1 MKNLEINEKVR
12 MEVITI
18 EELLDNIDTGKICL
32 PEYQRPVVWTD
43 DQVKLLADTVKHGY
57 PYGVLS
63 LAEITSDDGD
73 TKALLIDGH
82 QRRSALAKIVSWY
95 DEKIDSLIL
104 ASDEAARAGKPQGEL
119 DKITSEIEKA
129 EAEKMEFLSSEVVL
143 EVAKLSIPEAAQMFV
158 RLNNGKALSGIQ
170 KGTAKID
177 SRTLAKAR
185 QYINL
190 LPVKVAGKKCKDE
203 IALMLAAA
211 MVKHGTYNYNC
222 KNMATAGSTAI
233 RVLELAD
240 ATMFP
245 EAAKLEEAAN
255 AFNRAVVKAARE
267 SEWFAAARLVPA
279 IAAGYV
285 FHIAEAEW
293 NAMFQNLDKVNAYE
307 CRTHLPNSGKMV
319 KGVRCYDV
327 NYCKTKE
334 AAKFVN
340 IWQEPSNSPK
350 ATLARFSS
358 LRDVFRPTPDRLKGW
373 HPLANAGIEPV
384 TEDEA
389 ALEETA
395 RAMGELFPTMK

>member
-43 DQVKLLADTVKHGY
+43 EQVKLLADTVKHGY

-63 LAEITSDDGD
+63 LAEITSENGD

-82 QRRSALAKIVSWY
+82 QRRSALEKIVKWH

-104 ASDEAARAGKPQGEL
+104 ASDEAARAEKPQEEL

-129 EAEKMEFLSSEVVL
+129 EAEKMEFLASEVVL
-143 EVAKLSIPEAAQMFV
+143 EVAKLTIPEAAQMFV

-177 SRTLAKAR
+177 SKTLAKAR

-245 EAAKLEEAAN
+245 EAGKLEEAAS

-285 FHIAEAEW
+285 FHITENEW

-358 LRDVFRPTPDRLKGW
+358 LRDVFRPTADRLKGW

-395 RAMGELFPTMK
+395 RAMGELFPAMK

>member
-12 MEVITI
+12 MEVISI

-82 QRRSALAKIVSWY
+82 QRRSALAKIVKWY

-104 ASDEAARAGKPQGEL
+104 ASDEAAKAGKPKEEL

-129 EAEKMEFLSSEVVL
+129 ETEKMDFLSSEVVL

-177 SRTLAKAR
+177 SKTLAKAR

-245 EAAKLEEAAN
+245 EAAKLEEAAS
-255 AFNRAVVKAARE
+255 AFNHAVVKAARE

-279 IAAGYV
+279 IVAGYV
-285 FHIAEAEW
+285 FHITEVEW
-293 NAMFQNLDKVNAYE
+293 DAMFQNLDKVNAYE

-319 KGVRCYDV
+319 KGVRCYNV
-327 NYCKTKE
+327 NYCKTKD

-373 HPLANAGIEPV
+373 HPLVNAGIEPV

-395 RAMGELFPTMK
+395 RAMGELFPAMK

>member
-63 LAEITSDDGD
+63 LAEITSDDGEV
-73 TKALLIDGH
+73 KCLLIDGH

-104 ASDEAARAGKPQGEL
+104 ASDEAARAGKPQEEL
-119 DKITSEIEKA
+119 DKITSEIEKS
-129 EAEKMEFLSSEVVL
+129 EAEKMDFLSSEVVL

-177 SRTLAKAR
+177 SKTLAKAR

-245 EAAKLEEAAN
+245 EAGKLEEAAS

-285 FHIAEAEW
+285 FHITEDEW
-293 NAMFQNLDKVNAYE
+293 NTMFQNMEKVNSYT
-307 CRTHLPNSGKMV
+307 CRTHLPATVKMV
-319 KGVRCYDV
+319 KGVKCYNV
-327 NYCKTKE
+327 NYCLTKE
-334 AAKFVN
+334 APKFVN

-395 RAMGELFPTMK
+395 RAMGELFPAMK

>member
-18 EELLDNIDTGKICL
+18 EELLDNIATGKICL
-32 PEYQRPVVWTD
+32 PEYQRPVVWSD
-43 DQVKLLADTVKHGY
+43 DQCKLLADTVKHGY

-63 LAEITSDDGD
+63 LAEITSENGE
-73 TKALLIDGH
+73 TKCLLIDGH
-82 QRRSALAKIVSWY
+82 QRRSALEKNVKWY
-95 DEKIDSLIL
+95 DEKIDSLLL
-104 ASDEAARAGKPQGEL
+104 ASDEMAKAGKMEEVAKL
-119 DKITSEIEKA
+119 EDDIKKA
-129 EAEKMEFLSSEVVL
+129 ETDKMGFLSSEVVL

-177 SRTLAKAR
+177 SKTLAKAR

-211 MVKHGTYNYNC
+211 LVKHGTYDYNC

-245 EAAKLEEAAN
+245 DAAKLEEAAK
-255 AFNRAVVKAARE
+255 AFNAAVVKAARE

-279 IAAGYV
+279 VAAGYI
-285 FHIAEAEW
+285 FHITEDMW
-293 NAMFQNLDKVNAYE
+293 SAMFQNLDKVNSYA
-307 CRTHLPNSGKMV
+307 CRTHLPATV
-319 KGVRCYDV
+319 KIIKCVKCYNV
-327 NYCKTKE
+327 NYCNTKE

-373 HPLANAGIEPV
+373 HPLVNAGIAPV
-384 TEDEA
+384 EENA
-389 ALEETA
+389 EELEETA
-395 RAMGELFPTMK
+395 NAMAEMFNA

>member
-104 ASDEAARAGKPQGEL
+104 ASDEAARAGKPQEEL

-129 EAEKMEFLSSEVVL
+129 EAEKMEFLASEVVL
-143 EVAKLSIPEAAQMFV
+143 EVAKLTIPEAAQMFV

-177 SRTLAKAR
+177 SKTLAKAR

-211 MVKHGTYNYNC
+211 MVKHGTYDYNC
-222 KNMATAGSTAI
+222 KNMSTAGSTAI

-285 FHIAEAEW
+285 FHITENEW

>member
-63 LAEITSDDGD
+63 LAEITSDDGE

-104 ASDEAARAGKPQGEL
+104 ASDEAARAGKPQEEL
-119 DKITSEIEKA
+119 DKITGEIEKA
-129 EAEKMEFLSSEVVL
+129 EAEKMGFLSSEVVL

-177 SRTLAKAR
+177 SKTLAKAR

-211 MVKHGTYNYNC
+211 MVKHGTYDYNC
-222 KNMATAGSTAI
+222 KNMSTAGSTAI

-245 EAAKLEEAAN
+245 DAGKLEEAAN

-285 FHIAEAEW
+285 FHITEAEW

-319 KGVRCYDV
+319 KGVRCYEV

-340 IWQEPSNSPK
+340 IWQEASNSPK

-384 TEDEA
+384 PEDEA

-395 RAMGELFPTMK
+395 RAMGELFPAMK

>member
-43 DQVKLLADTVKHGY
+43 EQVKLLADTVKHGY

-63 LAEITSDDGD
+63 LAEITSENGEV
-73 TKALLIDGH
+73 KCLLIDGH

-104 ASDEAARAGKPQGEL
+104 ASDEAARAGKPQEEL
-119 DKITSEIEKA
+119 DKITSEIEKS
-129 EAEKMEFLSSEVVL
+129 EAEKMEFLASEVVL
-143 EVAKLSIPEAAQMFV
+143 EVAKLTIPEAAQMFV

-177 SRTLAKAR
+177 SKTLAKAR
-185 QYINL
+185 QYIQL
-190 LPVKVAGKKCKDE
+190 LPAKVAGKKCKDE

-245 EAAKLEEAAN
+245 EAGKLEEAAS
-255 AFNRAVVKAARE
+255 AFNNAVVKAARE

-279 IAAGYV
+279 IAAGYI
-285 FHIAEAEW
+285 FHITENEW
-293 NAMFQNLDKVNAYE
+293 DTMFQNLEKVNAYD
-307 CRTHLPNSGKMV
+307 CRTDAPATV
-319 KGVRCYDV
+319 KTVNGEKCYSV
-327 NYCKTKE
+327 NTCKTKE
-334 AAKFVN
+334 AVKFAS
-340 IWQEPSNSPK
+340 IWQETSNSPK

-358 LRDVFRPTPDRLKGW
+358 LRDVFRPTPDRLRGW
-373 HPLANAGIEPV
+373 HPLVNAGIKPV
-384 TEDEA
+384 AEDTE

-395 RAMGELFPTMK
+395 RAMEGLFPAMK

>member
-43 DQVKLLADTVKHGY
+43 EQVKLLADTVKHGY

-63 LAEITSDDGD
+63 LAEITSENGEV
-73 TKALLIDGH
+73 KCLLIDGH
-82 QRRSALAKIVSWY
+82 QRRSALAKIVSWH

-104 ASDEAARAGKPQGEL
+104 ASDEAARAGKPQEEL

-129 EAEKMEFLSSEVVL
+129 ETEKMDFLSSEVVL

-177 SRTLAKAR
+177 SKTLAKAR

-245 EAAKLEEAAN
+245 DAAKLEEAAN

-285 FHIAEAEW
+285 FHISEAEW

-307 CRTHLPNSGKMV
+307 CRTHLPNSGKGCQM
-319 KGVRCYDV
+319 
-327 NYCKTKE
+327 
-334 AAKFVN
+334 
-340 IWQEPSNSPK
+340 
-350 ATLARFSS
+350 L
-358 LRDVFRPTPDRLKGW
+358 
-373 HPLANAGIEPV
+373 
-384 TEDEA
+384 
-389 ALEETA
+389 
-395 RAMGELFPTMK
+395 

>member
-43 DQVKLLADTVKHGY
+43 EQVKLLEDTVKHGY
-57 PYGVLS
+57 PYGVIS
-63 LAEITSDDGD
+63 LAEITSVDGE
-73 TKALLIDGH
+73 TVYLLNDGH
-82 QRRSALAKIVSWY
+82 QRRSALEKIVNWY
-95 DEKIDSLIL
+95 DEKINSLIL
-104 ASDEAARAGKPQGEL
+104 ASDEAARAGKPKEDL
-119 DKITSEIEKA
+119 DKITSEIEKT
-129 EAEKMEFLSSEVVL
+129 EAEKMEFLASEVVL
-143 EVAKLSIPEAAQMFV
+143 EIAKLSIPEAAIMFV

-185 QYINL
+185 QYIQL

-245 EAAKLEEAAN
+245 EAGKLEEAAS
-255 AFNRAVVKAARE
+255 AFNNAVVKAARE

-279 IAAGYV
+279 IAAGYI
-285 FHIAEAEW
+285 FHITEDEW
-293 NAMFQNLDKVNAYE
+293 NTMFQNLEKVNAYD
-307 CRTHLPNSGKMV
+307 CRTDAPAMV
-319 KGVRCYDV
+319 KTVNGEKCYSV
-327 NYCKTKE
+327 NTCKTKE
-334 AAKFVN
+334 AVKFAS
-340 IWQEPSNSPK
+340 IWQETSNSPK

-358 LRDVFRPTPDRLKGW
+358 LRDVFRPTPDRLRGW
-373 HPLANAGIEPV
+373 HPLVNAGIKPIA
-384 TEDEA
+384 EDEA

-395 RAMGELFPTMK
+395 RAMEGLFPAMK

>member
-1 MKNLEINEKVR
+1 MKNLEVNEKVR
-12 MEVITI
+12 IEVITI

-43 DQVKLLADTVKHGY
+43 EQVKLLEDTVKHGY
-57 PYGVLS
+57 PYGVIS
-63 LAEITSDDGD
+63 LAEITSADGE
-73 TKALLIDGH
+73 TVYLLNDGH
-82 QRRSALAKIVSWY
+82 QRRSALEKIVNWY
-95 DEKIDSLIL
+95 DEKINSLIL
-104 ASDEAARAGKPQGEL
+104 ASDEAARTGKPKEDL
-119 DKITSEIEKA
+119 DKIASEIEKA
-129 EAEKMEFLSSEVVL
+129 EAEKMEFLASEVVL
-143 EVAKLSIPEAAQMFV
+143 EIAKLSIPEAALMFV

-185 QYINL
+185 QYIQL

-245 EAAKLEEAAN
+245 EAGKLEEAAN
-255 AFNRAVVKAARE
+255 AFNNAVVKAARE

-279 IAAGYV
+279 IAAGYI
-285 FHIAEAEW
+285 FHITEDEW
-293 NAMFQNLDKVNAYE
+293 NTMFQNLEKVNAYD
-307 CRTHLPNSGKMV
+307 CRTDAPATV
-319 KGVRCYDV
+319 KTVNGEKCYSV
-327 NYCKTKE
+327 NTCKTKE
-334 AAKFVN
+334 AVKFAS
-340 IWQEPSNSPK
+340 IWQETSNSPK

-358 LRDVFRPTPDRLKGW
+358 LRDVFRPTPDRLRGW
-373 HPLANAGIEPV
+373 HPLVNAGIKPV
-384 TEDEA
+384 AEDTE

-395 RAMGELFPTMK
+395 RAMEGLFPAMK

>member
-73 TKALLIDGH
+73 TKSLLIDGH
-82 QRRSALAKIVSWY
+82 QRRSALAKIVKWY
-95 DEKIDSLIL
+95 DEKIDSLLL
-104 ASDEAARAGKPQGEL
+104 ASDEAARAGKPQEEL

-129 EAEKMEFLSSEVVL
+129 ETEKVEFLSSEVVL

-177 SRTLAKAR
+177 SKTLAKAR

-211 MVKHGTYNYNC
+211 MVKHGTYDYNC

-245 EAAKLEEAAN
+245 EAGKLEEAAS
-255 AFNRAVVKAARE
+255 AFNKAVVKAARE

-279 IAAGYV
+279 VAAGYV
-285 FHIAEAEW
+285 FHITENEW
-293 NAMFQNLDKVNAYE
+293 NTMFQNLDKVNAYE

-319 KGVRCYDV
+319 KGVRCYNV

-373 HPLANAGIEPV
+373 HPLVNAGIEPA

-395 RAMGELFPTMK
+395 RAMGELFPATK

>member
-63 LAEITSDDGD
+63 LAEITSDDGE

-82 QRRSALAKIVSWY
+82 QRRSALAKIVKWY

-104 ASDEAARAGKPQGEL
+104 ASDEAARAGKPQEEL

-177 SRTLAKAR
+177 SKTLAKAR

-211 MVKHGTYNYNC
+211 MVKHGTYDYNC
-222 KNMATAGSTAI
+222 KNMSTAGSTAI

-245 EAAKLEEAAN
+245 EAAKLEEAAS
-255 AFNRAVVKAARE
+255 AFNKAVVKAARE

-285 FHIAEAEW
+285 FHITEAEW

-319 KGVRCYDV
+319 KGVRCYNV

-334 AAKFVN
+334 ATKFVN

-373 HPLANAGIEPV
+373 HPLVNAGIEPV

-395 RAMGELFPTMK
+395 RAMGELFPATK

>member
-43 DQVKLLADTVKHGY
+43 EQVKLLADTVKHGY

-63 LAEITSDDGD
+63 LAEITSENGE

-82 QRRSALAKIVSWY
+82 QRRSALAKIANWY

-104 ASDEAARAGKPQGEL
+104 ASDEAARAGKPQEEL

-129 EAEKMEFLSSEVVL
+129 EAEKMDFLASEVVL

-177 SRTLAKAR
+177 SKTLAKAR

-211 MVKHGTYNYNC
+211 MVKHGTYDYNC

-245 EAAKLEEAAN
+245 EAGKLEEAAN
-255 AFNRAVVKAARE
+255 AFNRAVTKAARE

-285 FHIAEAEW
+285 FHITEAEW

-319 KGVRCYDV
+319 KGVRCYEV

-384 TEDEA
+384 SEDEA

>member
-1 MKNLEINEKVR
+1 MKNMEINEKVR

-43 DQVKLLADTVKHGY
+43 EQVKLLADTVKHGY

-104 ASDEAARAGKPQGEL
+104 ASDEAARAGKPQEEL

-129 EAEKMEFLSSEVVL
+129 EAEKMDFLASEVVL

-177 SRTLAKAR
+177 SKTLAKAR

-255 AFNRAVVKAARE
+255 AFNHAVVKAARE

-373 HPLANAGIEPV
+373 HPLVNAGIEPV
-384 TEDEA
+384 AEDTE

-395 RAMGELFPTMK
+395 RAMGELFPAMK

>member
-82 QRRSALAKIVSWY
+82 QRRSALEKIVKWH

-104 ASDEAARAGKPQGEL
+104 ASDEAARAGKPQEEL

-129 EAEKMEFLSSEVVL
+129 ETEKMDFLASEVVL
-143 EVAKLSIPEAAQMFV
+143 EVAKLTIPEAAQMFV

-177 SRTLAKAR
+177 SKTLAKAR

-211 MVKHGTYNYNC
+211 MVKHGTYDYNC
-222 KNMATAGSTAI
+222 KNMSTAGSTAI

-255 AFNRAVVKAARE
+255 AFNHAVVKAARE
-267 SEWFAAARLVPA
+267 SEWFSAARLVPA
-279 IAAGYV
+279 VAAGYV
-285 FHIAEAEW
+285 FHITEAEW
-293 NAMFQNLDKVNAYE
+293 NVMFQNLDKVNAYE

-373 HPLANAGIEPV
+373 HPLVNAGIEPV
-384 TEDEA
+384 AEDTE

-395 RAMGELFPTMK
+395 RAMEGLFPAMK

>member
-1 MKNLEINEKVR
+1 MKTLKINEKVR

-18 EELLDNIDTGKICL
+18 EEMLDNIATGKICL

-43 DQVKLLADTVKHGY
+43 DQCKLLADTVKHGY

-63 LAEITSDDGD
+63 LAEITGDDGE
-73 TKALLIDGH
+73 TKCLLIDGH
-82 QRRSALAKIVSWY
+82 QRRSALEKNVKWY

-104 ASDEAARAGKPQGEL
+104 ASDEAARAGKAQEEL
-119 DKITSEIEKA
+119 DKITNEIEKA

-177 SRTLAKAR
+177 SKTLAKAR

-190 LPVKVAGKKCKDE
+190 LPMEIAGKKAKDE
-203 IALMLAAA
+203 VALMLAAA
-211 MVKHGTYNYNC
+211 MVKHGTFEYNC

-245 EAAKLEEAAN
+245 EAAKLEEAAK
-255 AFNRAVVKAARE
+255 AFNSAVAKAARE
-267 SEWFAAARLVPA
+267 SEWFAAARLIPA
-279 IAAGYV
+279 VAAGYV
-285 FHIAEAEW
+285 FHITEAEW
-293 NAMFQNLDKVNAYE
+293 STMFQNLEKVNVYE
-307 CRTHLPNSGKMV
+307 CRTDFPAVVKTV
-319 KGVRCYDV
+319 KGNKCYSV
-327 NYCKTKE
+327 NTCNTKE
-334 AAKFVN
+334 AEKFAN
-340 IWQEPSNSPK
+340 IWKNPSNSPK

-358 LRDVFRPTPDRLKGW
+358 LRDIFRPTADRLKGR
-373 HPLANAGIEPV
+373 HPLANAGIKPV
-384 TEDEA
+384 TEDEV

-395 RAMGELFPTMK
+395 RAMEELFPAAK

>member
-1 MKNLEINEKVR
+1 MKNLEVNEKVR

-63 LAEITSDDGD
+63 LAEITSDNGE
-73 TKALLIDGH
+73 TKSLLIDGH

-104 ASDEAARAGKPQGEL
+104 ASDEAARAQKPQEEL

-129 EAEKMEFLSSEVVL
+129 ETEKMEFLSSEVVL
-143 EVAKLSIPEAAQMFV
+143 EVAKLTIPEAAQMFV

-177 SRTLAKAR
+177 SKTLAKAR

-211 MVKHGTYNYNC
+211 MVKHGTYDYNC

-267 SEWFAAARLVPA
+267 SEWFSAARLVPA
-279 IAAGYV
+279 VAAGYV
-285 FHIAEAEW
+285 FHITENEW

-384 TEDEA
+384 PDDEA

-395 RAMGELFPTMK
+395 RAMGELFPAMK

>member
-63 LAEITSDDGD
+63 LAEITSENGE
-73 TKALLIDGH
+73 TKSLLIDGH
-82 QRRSALAKIVSWY
+82 QRRSALEKIVKWH

-104 ASDEAARAGKPQGEL
+104 ASDEAARAGKPQEEL

-129 EAEKMEFLSSEVVL
+129 EAEKMEFLASEVVL

-177 SRTLAKAR
+177 SKTLAKAR

>member
-104 ASDEAARAGKPQGEL
+104 ASDEAARAGKPQEEL

-129 EAEKMEFLSSEVVL
+129 EAEKMDFLSSEVVL

-177 SRTLAKAR
+177 SKTLAKAR

-211 MVKHGTYNYNC
+211 MVKHGTYDYNC
-222 KNMATAGSTAI
+222 KNMSTAGSTAI

-245 EAAKLEEAAN
+245 EAGKLEEAAN

-285 FHIAEAEW
+285 FHITENEW

-384 TEDEA
+384 PEDEA

>member
-63 LAEITSDDGD
+63 LAEITSENGE
-73 TKALLIDGH
+73 TKSLLIDGH

-104 ASDEAARAGKPQGEL
+104 ASDEAARAGKPQEEL

-129 EAEKMEFLSSEVVL
+129 EAEKMDFLASEVVL

-177 SRTLAKAR
+177 SKTLAKAR

-222 KNMATAGSTAI
+222 KNMSTAGSTAI

-279 IAAGYV
+279 VAAGYV
-285 FHIAEAEW
+285 FHITENEW
-293 NAMFQNLDKVNAYE
+293 NTMFQNLDKVNAYE

-319 KGVRCYDV
+319 KGVRCYEV

-395 RAMGELFPTMK
+395 RAMGDLFPSMK

>member
-63 LAEITSDDGD
+63 LAEITSENGE

-82 QRRSALAKIVSWY
+82 QRRSALAKIVGWH

-104 ASDEAARAGKPQGEL
+104 ASDEAARAGKPQEEL
-119 DKITSEIEKA
+119 DKITSEIEKS
-129 EAEKMEFLSSEVVL
+129 EAEKMDFLASEVVL

-177 SRTLAKAR
+177 SKTLAKAR

-211 MVKHGTYNYNC
+211 MVKHGTYDYNC
-222 KNMATAGSTAI
+222 KNMSTAGSTAI

-245 EAAKLEEAAN
+245 EAGKLEEAAN

-267 SEWFAAARLVPA
+267 SEWFSAARLVPA
-279 IAAGYV
+279 MAAGYV
-285 FHIAEAEW
+285 FHITEAEW

-395 RAMGELFPTMK
+395 RAMGELFPAMK

>member
-63 LAEITSDDGD
+63 LAEITSENGD
-73 TKALLIDGH
+73 TKSLLIDGH

-104 ASDEAARAGKPQGEL
+104 ASDEAARAGKPQEEL

-129 EAEKMEFLSSEVVL
+129 EAEKMDFLASEVVL

-177 SRTLAKAR
+177 SKTLAKAR

-211 MVKHGTYNYNC
+211 MVKHGTYDYNC
-222 KNMATAGSTAI
+222 KNMSTAGSTAI

-245 EAAKLEEAAN
+245 EAGKLEEAAN

-267 SEWFAAARLVPA
+267 SEWFSAARLVPA
-279 IAAGYV
+279 VAAGYV
-285 FHIAEAEW
+285 FHITEAEW

-319 KGVRCYDV
+319 KGVRCYEV

-384 TEDEA
+384 SEDEA

>member
-43 DQVKLLADTVKHGY
+43 EQVKLLADTVKHGY

-63 LAEITSDDGD
+63 LAEITSENGD
-73 TKALLIDGH
+73 TKSLLIDGH

-104 ASDEAARAGKPQGEL
+104 ASDEAARAGKPQEEL

-129 EAEKMEFLSSEVVL
+129 EAEKMAFLASEVVL

-177 SRTLAKAR
+177 SKTLAKAR

-211 MVKHGTYNYNC
+211 MVKHGTYDYNC
-222 KNMATAGSTAI
+222 KNMSTAGSTAI

-245 EAAKLEEAAN
+245 EAGKLEEAAN

-285 FHIAEAEW
+285 FHITEAEW
-293 NAMFQNLDKVNAYE
+293 NVMFQNLDKVNAYE

-319 KGVRCYDV
+319 KGVRCYEV

-384 TEDEA
+384 PEDEA

-395 RAMGELFPTMK
+395 RAMGELFPAMK

>member
-43 DQVKLLADTVKHGY
+43 EQVKLLADTVKHGY

-82 QRRSALAKIVSWY
+82 QRRSALAKIVNWY
-95 DEKIDSLIL
+95 DEKIDSLLL
-104 ASDEAARAGKPQGEL
+104 ASDEAARAGKPKEEL

-129 EAEKMEFLSSEVVL
+129 EAEKMEFLASEVVL
-143 EVAKLSIPEAAQMFV
+143 EVAKLTIPEAAQMFV

-185 QYINL
+185 QYIQL

-245 EAAKLEEAAN
+245 EAGKLEEAAN
-255 AFNRAVVKAARE
+255 AFNNAVVKAARE

-279 IAAGYV
+279 VAAGYV
-285 FHIAEAEW
+285 FHITENEW

-384 TEDEA
+384 PEDEA

>member
-1 MKNLEINEKVR
+1 MKTLEINEKVR

-18 EELLDNIDTGKICL
+18 EELLDGIATGKICL

-43 DQVKLLADTVKHGY
+43 DQCKLLADTVKHGY

-63 LAEITSDDGD
+63 LAEITSDDGE
-73 TKALLIDGH
+73 TKCLLIDGH
-82 QRRSALAKIVSWY
+82 QRRSALEKNVKWY

-104 ASDEAARAGKPQGEL
+104 ASDEAARVGKAQGEL

-129 EAEKMEFLSSEVVL
+129 EAEKMAFLSSEVVL

-177 SRTLAKAR
+177 SKTLAKAR

-190 LPVKVAGKKCKDE
+190 LPAKVAGKKCKDE

-211 MVKHGTYNYNC
+211 MVKHGTYDYNC

-233 RVLELAD
+233 RVLEMAD

-245 EAAKLEEAAN
+245 EAAKLEEAAS
-255 AFNRAVVKAARE
+255 AFNKAAVKAARE

-279 IAAGYV
+279 VAAGYV
-285 FHIAEAEW
+285 FHITENEW
-293 NAMFQNLDKVNAYE
+293 NAMFQNLEKVNAYD
-307 CRTHLPNSGKMV
+307 CRTHLPATVKTV
-319 KGVRCYDV
+319 KGNKCYNV
-327 NYCKTKE
+327 NYCNTKE

-358 LRDVFRPTPDRLKGW
+358 LRDIFRPTPDRLKGR
-373 HPLANAGIEPV
+373 HPLVNAGIEPV
-384 TEDEA
+384 TEDEV

-395 RAMGELFPTMK
+395 RAMEELFPTTK

>member
-63 LAEITSDDGD
+63 LAEITSDDGE
-73 TKALLIDGH
+73 TKSLLIDGH
-82 QRRSALAKIVSWY
+82 QRRSALAKIVKWY

-104 ASDEAARAGKPQGEL
+104 ASDEAARAGKPQEEL

-177 SRTLAKAR
+177 SKTLAKAR

-211 MVKHGTYNYNC
+211 MVKHGTYDYNC
-222 KNMATAGSTAI
+222 KNMSTAGSTAI

-245 EAAKLEEAAN
+245 EAGKLEEAAS

-279 IAAGYV
+279 VAAGYV
-285 FHIAEAEW
+285 FHITENEW

-319 KGVRCYDV
+319 KGVRCYNV

-373 HPLANAGIEPV
+373 HPLVNAGIEPV

-395 RAMGELFPTMK
+395 RAMGELFPTTK

>member
-1 MKNLEINEKVR
+1 MKNLEVNEKVR

-63 LAEITSDDGD
+63 LAEITSENGE

-82 QRRSALAKIVSWY
+82 QRRSALEKIVKWY

-104 ASDEAARAGKPQGEL
+104 ASDEAARAQKPQEEL

-129 EAEKMEFLSSEVVL
+129 ETEKMDFLASEVVL
-143 EVAKLSIPEAAQMFV
+143 EVAKLTIPEAAQMFV

-177 SRTLAKAR
+177 SKTLAKAR

-211 MVKHGTYNYNC
+211 VVKHGTYDYNC
-222 KNMATAGSTAI
+222 KNMSTAGSTAI

-279 IAAGYV
+279 VAAGYV
-285 FHIAEAEW
+285 FHITENEW

-319 KGVRCYDV
+319 KGVRCYEV